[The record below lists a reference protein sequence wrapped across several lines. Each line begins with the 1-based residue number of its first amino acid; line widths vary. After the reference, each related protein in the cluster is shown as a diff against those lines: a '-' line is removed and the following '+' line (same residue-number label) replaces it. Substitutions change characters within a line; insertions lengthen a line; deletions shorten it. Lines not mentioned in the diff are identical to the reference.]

1 MVLAQFELIYHTD
14 MEESNFAFVHGIN
27 QFLSLTYL
35 KKSSVIIV
43 WSVHI

>member
-27 QFLSLTYL
+27 QFLRLIY
-35 KKSSVIIV
+35 
-43 WSVHI
+43 